1 MHTTQKE
8 TLPLIAQASDVRE
21 DDIMRLPPALLEAL
35 LRDHTTGQNI
45 IWATDDYAELG
56 EGYTFHDQITPER
69 ITGTQGNLIKPR
81 TDKTQDVQV
90 GRKRDKAEI
99 FTPAWICNAQLNLI
113 DTAWFGRKDAFNSER
128 AGHTWTAT
136 EGRIV
141 FSEEKGKT
149 WRDYVR
155 TPRLEITCGEGPY
168 LASRY
173 DSTTGEAIPI
183 ENRVGIIDRKLRVVG
198 ENTESSGDW
207 LLWAHEALMSTYGYE
222 WQGDS
227 LLLARESL
235 LASFIEYY
243 RAKFATDPLEKSSR
257 YAAYII
263 SWNVWQMDGLK
274 GVVPESCGDKP
285 SGHRNLLGEDELCS
299 CEGCRTGN
307 IRAHNGTYC
316 LIRDWHAKP
325 LKGGTGP
332 GRKMRFIDLMKRGD
346 V

>member
-21 DDIMRLPPALLEAL
+21 DDIMSSSPALLEEL

-45 IWATDDYAELG
+45 IWATDDYADLG

-69 ITGTQGNLIKPR
+69 ITGTHGNLIKPR
-81 TDKTQDVQV
+81 TDKAQEVQV
-90 GRKRDKAEI
+90 GRKRGKAEI

-113 DTAWFGRKDAFNSER
+113 DEAWCGRKAVFNTES
-128 AGHTWTAT
+128 ADHTWEAT
-136 EGRIV
+136 RGKVV
-141 FSEEKGKT
+141 FPEGKT

-168 LASRY
+168 LVSRY
-173 DSTTGEAIPI
+173 DATTGEAIPI

-198 ENTESSGDW
+198 ENTQSSGDW
-207 LLWAHEALMSTYGYE
+207 LRWAHEALMSTYGYE

-243 RAKFATDPLEKSSR
+243 RAKFGTSPLEKSSR

-274 GVVPESCGDKP
+274 GVVPESCREKTVGQAGLFDGVET
-285 SGHRNLLGEDELCS
+285 STRIS
-299 CEGCRTGN
+299 CKGCRTGD

-316 LIRDWHAKP
+316 LIRDWHAK
-325 LKGGTGP
+325 GTPGEGP
-332 GRKMRFIDLMKRGD
+332 GKKIRFVDLMK
-346 V
+346 